1 VNQYGRW
8 AYGPWFWPPTTNVE
22 HGPIANPYFDPACD
36 PDLGWCEP
44 PLMPGVPFLSM
55 GMESFNDTPVVNG
68 TVYPTLTVQ
77 PKAYRFRVLNAA
89 NDRFFNL
96 SLYQAV
102 DANGVLCD
110 ANNPNPAVESTGVAC
125 TEVQLN
131 PAEVA
136 AALEDPTVFPT
147 PVAGTEGPAW
157 IQIGTEAGFLPAPV
171 VIPAQ
176 PTTWVNDPTV
186 FNAGNVDQHS
196 LLIGSA
202 ERADVVVD
210 FSAYAGQTLI
220 LYNDAPAAF
229 PARDPRYDYYT
240 GNGDYRET
248 GGASST
254 LPGYG
259 PNTRTVMQIKVAAAP
274 PAPFDLD
281 ALTNAWQA
289 TSLGGQGVFETGQ
302 NPIIVGQGAY
312 NSAYGTSFQ
321 NNGPRAG
328 LAQIYDTSL
337 TFDTLLGPQL
347 TMSFRPKMI
356 QDEMGEA
363 FEHEYGRMSGFLGVE
378 TPNAQAGLQNMILMP
393 YPSPPTEI
401 LRGIVVDG
409 TDTSLVVTPIADADD
424 GTQIWKITHN
434 GVDTHP
440 IHFHLYEVQLLN
452 RVGWDGI
459 IRKPDLNE
467 IGWKETVRVSPLED
481 TIVALRPILPH
492 HPFDVPNSVR
502 LIDPTMHEGE
512 YLANSTQQEALGLPI
527 FAFNPDGEPIDII
540 NHYVNF
546 GAEYVWHCHILSHE
560 EMDMMHAQ
568 VVGIAPEAP
577 TGLTFV
583 RAGSG
588 PNQRY
593 DLSWQDNSVNE
604 TAFVVERRVAGSTGA
619 WTTVATVPSTVLA
632 IPYVKANDLGPT
644 LGLRTY
650 ADPIGNTRTL
660 YEYQVYAINVVG
672 DVWDYSNPAFNN
684 ILVGG
689 FPTLTLDSRGDAS
702 SGVAAPSGLTGS
714 PVVKNR
720 RTATVNLSWTD
731 ASNNETGFLIQRA
744 DNAGFSLGVVNAT
757 VASNVTTFAQTVSP
771 GRTYYYRVLAFS
783 DAHQSAWSNTATVIV
798 P

>member
-1 VNQYGRW
+1 
-8 AYGPWFWPPTTNVE
+8 
-22 HGPIANPYFDPACD
+22 
-36 PDLGWCEP
+36 
-44 PLMPGVPFLSM
+44 
-55 GMESFNDTPVVNG
+55 
-68 TVYPTLTVQ
+68 
-77 PKAYRFRVLNAA
+77 
-89 NDRFFNL
+89 
-96 SLYQAV
+96 
-102 DANGVLCD
+102 
-110 ANNPNPAVESTGVAC
+110 
-125 TEVQLN
+125 
-131 PAEVA
+131 
-136 AALEDPTVFPT
+136 
-147 PVAGTEGPAW
+147 
-157 IQIGTEAGFLPAPV
+157 
-171 VIPAQ
+171 
-176 PTTWVNDPTV
+176 
-186 FNAGNVDQHS
+186 
-196 LLIGSA
+196 
-202 ERADVVVD
+202 
-210 FSAYAGQTLI
+210 
-220 LYNDAPAAF
+220 
-229 PARDPRYDYYT
+229 
-240 GNGDYRET
+240 
-248 GGASST
+248 
-254 LPGYG
+254 
-259 PNTRTVMQIKVAAAP
+259 
-274 PAPFDLD
+274 
-281 ALTNAWQA
+281 
-289 TSLGGQGVFETGQ
+289 
-302 NPIIVGQGAY
+302 
-312 NSAYGTSFQ
+312 
-321 NNGPRAG
+321 
-328 LAQIYDTSL
+328 
-337 TFDTLLGPQL
+337 
-347 TMSFRPKMI
+347 MI

-378 TPNAQAGLQNMILMP
+378 TPNAQAGLQNMILYP
-393 YPSPPTEI
+393 FPSPPTEI
-401 LRGIVVDG
+401 LRGIAVGG
-409 TDTSLVVTPIADADD
+409 TDTSLEVTPISSADD

-492 HPFDVPNSVR
+492 HPFVLPNSVR
-502 LIDPTMHEGE
+502 LIDPSMHENE

-604 TAFVVERRVAGSTGA
+604 TAFVVERRVAGSTE
-619 WTTVATVPSTVLA
+619 WTAVATVPSTVLA
-632 IPYVKANDLGPT
+632 IPYVKANDLGPA
-644 LGLRTY
+644 LGTRTY

-689 FPTLTLDSRGDAS
+689 FPTLTLDSRNGAS

-714 PVVKNR
+714 SVVKNR

-731 ASNNETGFLIQRA
+731 NSGNETGFLIQRA
-744 DNAGFSLGVVNAT
+744 DNAGFSVGVVNAT

-771 GRTYYYRVLAFS
+771 GGTYYYRVLAFS
-783 DAHQSAWSNTATVIV
+783 DAHQSAWSNTASVIV